1 MSMADLMAK
10 QTNKVKSIS
19 RGEEVEGTV
28 VAFVG
33 GEIIVDLGTK
43 AEGVFQKKD
52 LSPDQAKSI
61 KVGDKITASVIH
73 PENQSGQVV
82 LGLQRAAGSKPGSEK
97 FTKFQRGIST
107 KQVFKGKAVESN
119 KGGLVVEVDGIRGFL
134 PTSQVSLSQAA
145 NIEELIGKELDLIT
159 LEVEPNQNRL
169 IFTQKTTLT
178 EESKTKLSSL
188 KAKDKVKG
196 KVAAVLP
203 FGVFVSLENG
213 PARNAPHS
221 DAGGVEGLAH
231 ISELS
236 WEKVEDPNTLYKVGD
251 EIEAMILSIDEQSGR
266 ANLSI
271 KQLSS
276 DPFTDKI
283 KDIQIEDVLKGKVT
297 KITQNGVNVLLKESI
312 DAIVPSA
319 KLAGDEGYTEGEE
332 YSFLVDSVD
341 NYKRRINLTPFITS
355 TKDLIYR

>member
-1 MSMADLMAK
+1 MANMSMADLLAK
-10 QTNKVKSIS
+10 QSKQVKSIQ

-28 VAFVG
+28 VAFIG

-43 AEGVFQKKD
+43 SEGVFQKKD

-61 KVGDKITASVIH
+61 KVGDKITATVIH

-82 LGLQRAAGSKPGSEK
+82 LGLQRAAGSRPGTEK
-97 FTKFQRGIST
+97 FTKFQRAIAT
-107 KQVFKGKAVESN
+107 KQVFKGKVLESN
-119 KGGLVVEVDGIRGFL
+119 KGGLVVEVDGVRGFL

-145 NIEELIGKELDLIT
+145 NIEEMIGKELDLIT

-169 IFTQKTTLT
+169 IFTHKTTLS

-203 FGVFVSLENG
+203 FGVFVSLE
-213 PARNAPHS
+213 S
-221 DAGGVEGLAH
+221 GVEGLAH

-236 WEKVEDPNTLYKVGD
+236 WEKVEDPNSLFKVGD
-251 EIEAMILSIDEQSGR
+251 EVEAIVLSVDEQSGR

-271 KQLSS
+271 KQVTA
-276 DPFTDKI
+276 DPFADKI
-283 KDIQIEDVLKGKVT
+283 KDIQVEDVLKGKIT

-312 DAIVPSA
+312 EGMVPTA

-332 YSFLVDSVD
+332 YNFLVDSID
-341 NYKRRINLTPFITS
+341 NRKRQIVLSPFITS

>member
-1 MSMADLMAK
+1 MADLLAK
-10 QTNKVKSIS
+10 QTSQVKGVQ
-19 RGEEVEGTV
+19 RGEIIEGKV
-28 VAFVG
+28 VAFIG

-61 KVGDKITASVIH
+61 KVGDKITATVIH

-82 LGLQRAAGSKPGSEK
+82 LGLERAANSKPGTEK
-97 FTKFQRGIST
+97 FTKFQRAIAS
-107 KQVFKGKAVESN
+107 KQVFKGKALESN
-119 KGGLVVEVDGIRGFL
+119 KGGLVVEVDGVRGFL

-145 NIEELIGKELDLIT
+145 NIEDMIGKELDLIV

-169 IFTQKTTLT
+169 IFTHKTTLS

-196 KVAAVLP
+196 QVAAVLP

-213 PARNAPHS
+213 I
-221 DAGGVEGLAH
+221 EGLAH

-236 WEKVEDPNTLYKVGD
+236 WEKVEDPNTLYKIGD
-251 EIEAMILSIDEQSGR
+251 EVEAVILSVDEQSGR

-271 KQLSS
+271 KQLAA

-283 KDIQIEDVLKGKVT
+283 KDIQVEDVIKGKVT

-319 KLAGDEGYTEGEE
+319 KLAGDEGYAEGEE

-341 NYKRRINLTPFITS
+341 NYKRRINLAPFITS

>member
-1 MSMADLMAK
+1 MADLLAS
-10 QTNKVKSIS
+10 QTNKVKSIQ
-19 RGEEVEGTV
+19 RGEIVEGKV
-28 VAFVG
+28 VAFIG
-33 GEIIVDLGTK
+33 GEIIIDLGTK
-43 AEGVFQKKD
+43 SEGVFQKKD

-61 KVGDKITASVIH
+61 KVGDKITATVIH

-82 LGLQRAAGSKPGSEK
+82 LGLERAATSKPGTEK
-97 FTKFQRGIST
+97 FTKFQRAITT
-107 KQVFKGKAVESN
+107 KQVFKGKALESN
-119 KGGLVVEVDGIRGFL
+119 KGGLVVEVDGVRGFL

-145 NIEELIGKELDLIT
+145 NIEDLIGKELDLIT

-169 IFTQKTTLT
+169 IFTQKTTLS
-178 EESKTKLSSL
+178 EESKEKLGSL
-188 KAKDKVKG
+188 KSKDKVKG
-196 KVAAVLP
+196 QVAAVLP

-213 PARNAPHS
+213 
-221 DAGGVEGLAH
+221 VEGLAH

-236 WEKVEDPNTLYKVGD
+236 WDKVEDPNTLFKIGD
-251 EIEAMILSIDEQSGR
+251 EIEAVILSVDEQSGR

-271 KQLSS
+271 KQLSN

-283 KDIQIEDVLKGKVT
+283 KDIQVEDVIKGKVT
-297 KITQNGVNVLLKESI
+297 KITPNGVNVLLKESV

-341 NYKRRINLTPFITS
+341 NYKRRINLAPFITS

>member
-1 MSMADLMAK
+1 MADLMAK

-19 RGEEVEGTV
+19 RGEEVEGIV

-61 KVGDKITASVIH
+61 KIGDKITASVIH

-97 FTKFQRGIST
+97 FTKFQRAIST
-107 KQVFKGKAVESN
+107 KQIFKGKAIESN
-119 KGGLVVEVDGIRGFL
+119 KGGLVVEVDGVRGFV

-178 EESKTKLSSL
+178 EESKSKLSAL

-203 FGVFVSLENG
+203 FGVFVSLEN
-213 PARNAPHS
+213 
-221 DAGGVEGLAH
+221 GVEGLAH

-251 EIEAMILSIDEQSGR
+251 EVEAVILSIDEQSGR

-271 KQLSS
+271 KQLAA
-276 DPFTDKI
+276 DPFADKI
-283 KDIQIEDVLKGKVT
+283 KDIQVEDVLKGVVV

-341 NYKRRINLTPFITS
+341 KHKRRINLAPFITS